1 VIIDGRSQDKHVCIP
16 QISVYFL
23 HVILL
28 DTLPLAFSVAVFTG
42 EASLDVLPAYIHN
55 VYFMSGFFSTLPE
68 RSNHFPGIALWTG
81 TSI

>member
-1 VIIDGRSQDKHVCIP
+1 VIIDGRSQDKHVCIL

-42 EASLDVLPAYIHN
+42 ETSFDVLPAHIHDI
-55 VYFMSGFFSTLPE
+55 YYMSGFFSTLPE
-68 RSNHFPGIALWTG
+68 RSNHFYGIALRAG
-81 TSI
+81 TAV